1 MDELTN
7 RIRHWSRRARLQS
20 SVGLAFFGLACGLGI
35 ALVIA
40 LAARVFPLMDAP
52 ALTALSVALAIIG
65 LVAAFAYPWLRHL
78 RTTPTEWAR
87 IFDQRFSLYERTS
100 TALEINEGNITV
112 ANDVIRRIQRQDTDR
127 AIEAV
132 NVRERLPLA
141 ISRRDALVALIF
153 LVALLI
159 ALTLPNPQQ
168 QILAERARLRE
179 TIAQQIEQLDLARQA
194 IEQSS
199 LSAEQKQLALQA
211 LDEAKRAL
219 SDPNITPEEA
229 MAAINEAQ
237 AQLDALNDLAAQQ
250 RMEDLR
256 RAGESLPPDQLT
268 NALAN
273 ALANDDFDRAAEQ
286 MRNLTSSNSTGQPL
300 GEEDL
305 QRLADQIDQ
314 LARNVQNSDPE
325 MARQLR
331 QAAQD
336 MRAGD
341 AQSAQQRLDQAAQ
354 ALEQAG
360 QSRMTAQELS
370 NAQARAEAAR
380 QAIQQAARPQSS
392 GSRAQT
398 GLGQSGAQDGQSGAN
413 QPGQPGQPGQTS
425 MAGPNAGANPGNPTS
440 GPGFGQEPLGES
452 RKSDDF
458 GTDNSVYAPRRI
470 GNDGKPVVLPDPN
483 SQTAPDP
490 SGRASTAPGGN
501 ATVPYE
507 EVYGDYSKAAD
518 DALQSGQVP
527 AELRDYVRDYFSS
540 LDPNRQDK

>member
-1 MDELTN
+1 MQ
-7 RIRHWSRRARLQS
+7 R
-20 SVGLAFFGLACGLGI
+20 SVGLVFFGLACGLGI

-40 LAARVFPLMDAP
+40 LAARVFPLMDTP
-52 ALTALSVALAIIG
+52 ALTALSVALAIVG

-87 IFDQRFSLYERTS
+87 IFDQRFGLYERAS
-100 TALEINEGNITV
+100 TALEINAGNITV
-112 ANDVIRRIQRQDTDR
+112 ANDVIRRIQRQDADR

-168 QILAERARLRE
+168 QVLAERTRLRE

-199 LSAEQKQLALQA
+199 LSAEQKQLALEA

-286 MRNLTSSNSTGQPL
+286 MRNLTGSDSTGQPL

-331 QAAQD
+331 QTAQD

-341 AQSAQQRLDQAAQ
+341 VRSAQQQLDQAAQ
-354 ALEQAG
+354 SLEQAG
-360 QSRMTAQELS
+360 QSRTTAQELS
-370 NAQARAEAAR
+370 DAQARAEAAR

-392 GSRAQT
+392 GLQAQT
-398 GLGQSGAQDGQSGAN
+398 GLGQSDAQDGQSGAN
-413 QPGQPGQPGQTS
+413 QPGQPGQTP
-425 MAGPNAGANPGNPTS
+425 MEGPNAGANPGNPTS
-440 GPGFGQEPLGES
+440 GLGFGQEPLGES

-470 GNDGKPVVLPDPN
+470 GTDGKPVVLPDPN

-501 ATVPYE
+501 TTVPYE
-507 EVYGDYSKAAD
+507 EVYGDYSRAAD
-518 DALQSGQVP
+518 EALQSGQVP

-540 LDPNRQDK
+540 LDPNQQNR